1 MSPLIVETPSARAAQ
16 APGETL
22 VLRQDW
28 TEALAGAPRRSLIAT
43 LQQWLPA
50 RRWFR
55 GKARGIK
62 SLAIREQITV
72 PMADEKA
79 FLLLFEVSYT
89 EGEPEMYVLP
99 LACALGEGAAAI
111 RRQWPQSI
119 LLPVSLH
126 RSQENGV
133 LYDAIVSKEFCR
145 ALLALTAFHHTMKG
159 ETGEIEAEPTRVL
172 RRVRRE
178 NGLDI
183 EPKVSKAEQSNSSV
197 IYGNS
202 IILKFFRRLDI
213 GLNPELEI
221 ERFLAA
227 RNFPHSPALAGALE
241 YRDHDGHTATMAV
254 LTSFVPGCHDAWE
267 DTLAALVSFYE
278 TVEGLPAQP
287 SETPQASEAESSRR
301 GPGQPPKKPVELI
314 GSYLEDARTL
324 GQRTAALHLA
334 LASEPADPAFRPEP
348 WTVEGQQALVE
359 SLQSLARQ
367 NFQLLRQRLADIPP
381 ESQAL
386 AEQVLP
392 LESLVAQRF
401 NGLGGQAADAVRIRT
416 HGDYHLGQVL
426 HHGDD
431 FLIIDFE
438 GEPAISLEQRRAKQS
453 ALRDVAGM
461 IYSFFYAANAALRER
476 PASRLAHSDAGPAW
490 ARYWSVWVGTTFLR
504 AYLETAKSAPFLP
517 ADPHALKAML
527 DVELLRKAI
536 YELGYELNNRPDW
549 LRISCQV
556 LLDLLNSDNPI

>member
-267 DTLAALVSFYE
+267 DTLAALVSFYK

-287 SETPQASEAESSRR
+287 SETPQASVAESSRR
-301 GPGQPPKKPVELI
+301 GPGQPPKKPGELI